1 MCLLVQSD
9 KGNQVQ
15 ESDAGSPLRQES
27 EECAYF
33 VMREGTI
40 SDSGDYDQSQ
50 SCQDA

>member
-1 MCLLVQSD
+1 MCLPVQSH

-27 EECAYF
+27 EEYAYL

-40 SDSGDYDQSQ
+40 SDTCDYDHSQ
-50 SCQDA
+50 ICQDA